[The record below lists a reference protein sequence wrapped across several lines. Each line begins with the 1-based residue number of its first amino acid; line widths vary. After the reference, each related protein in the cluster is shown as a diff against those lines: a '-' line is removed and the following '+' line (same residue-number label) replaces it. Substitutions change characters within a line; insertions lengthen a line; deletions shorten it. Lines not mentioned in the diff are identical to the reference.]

1 MAESDYLQPE
11 KITDILKKQ
20 LYSTGGVYIG
30 TIEDLEFEQ
39 ESGNVTG
46 ILVKLKVKVESKKII
61 AIPFEFVSAIGDIA
75 LVHES
80 PSKAWWIKPIFL
92 KLNGKFYIFWQIG
105 GHNNLLFVLS
115 CKHEQSRGS

>member
-1 MAESDYLQPE
+1 MAETDYIQPE
-11 KITDILKKQ
+11 KISEILKKQ
-20 LYSTGGVYIG
+20 VYSTGGVYLG

-46 ILVKLKVKVESKKII
+46 ILVKLKMKVDSKKII

-80 PSKAWWIKPIFL
+80 PSKAW
-92 KLNGKFYIFWQIG
+92 
-105 GHNNLLFVLS
+105 
-115 CKHEQSRGS
+115 